1 MGSDISKDSTPENE
15 GKKEG
20 EKEHI
25 HILPHHIHVPHV
37 FHKSS
42 DEKERE
48 PKGERNKSQPK
59 TTTTTTTNNVK
70 VERNSGTKERN
81 SPSSRESPK
90 SPSSESQNA
99 DKKQAAAEIRTSFE
113 QQRSRSQIQSKEA
126 GEAGNIE
133 PEDVRLS
140 ASLPADPSEQA
151 MQSPTLS
158 ARNESL
164 SNNWLIDY
172 KALKIGEPIGKGSF
186 GTVSEGRYHGTRVA
200 VKTIRRGDQAGDALA
215 TEESV
220 EQFKK
225 EAELNCKLRHPN
237 IVLFMGICVE
247 PSFVCIV
254 TEFMERGTV
263 RDLLLSKSRLEWN
276 IRLNW
281 ALDTAT
287 GMAYL
292 HSLEPCI
299 IHRDLKTTNLLV
311 DRGFNVKICDFGL
324 SRFMSKDSV
333 MSAVGTVQ
341 FAAPEVLKHER
352 YTEKA
357 DVFSFGT
364 VLWELCTR
372 ERVFR
377 GVPQIDV
384 YKRVVAGRMP
394 EIPHDCDTRYRAMI
408 EMCWDMSPEC
418 RPSFEDLVEML
429 SDLLTEERS
438 LGRDILASL
447 SASRKPPLKD
457 ERGLRSGAS
466 RLTRSKA
473 MPNIGSNPLERI
485 AETPETGTP
494 SSADKNNSNE
504 MKETKE

>member
-1 MGSDISKDSTPENE
+1 MGADVSKDSTPENV

-20 EKEHI
+20 EKEHH

-42 DEKERE
+42 EERE
-48 PKGERNKSQPK
+48 QEHREKNLKVQPRTANTPSRVEQRHSSGE
-59 TTTTTTTNNVK
+59 
-70 VERNSGTKERN
+70 ERNSRDN
-81 SPSSRESPK
+81 RESPK
-90 SPSSESQNA
+90 AQSDQLHDVN
-99 DKKQAAAEIRTSFE
+99 KGQAETVAKEIRTSLE
-113 QQRSRSQIQSKEA
+113 QQRSKSQIQSKDA
-126 GEAGNIE
+126 VAATLE

-140 ASLPADPSEQA
+140 ASMPADPSEQGP
-151 MQSPTLS
+151 QSPSLS

-172 KALKIGEPIGKGSF
+172 KALRIGEPIGKGSF

-200 VKTIRRGDQAGDALA
+200 VKTIRRGDQVGDALA
-215 TEESV
+215 SEESI

-364 VLWELCTR
+364 VLWELCSR

-394 EIPHDCDTRYRAMI
+394 EIPPECDPRYRAMI

-447 SASRKPPLKD
+447 SVSRKPPLKD
-457 ERGLRSGAS
+457 EKGLRSGS

-473 MPNIGSNPLERI
+473 MPVIATNPLERI
-485 AETPETGTP
+485 AETPDSGLSPMTEK
-494 SSADKNNSNE
+494 D
-504 MKETKE
+504 MTKERNG